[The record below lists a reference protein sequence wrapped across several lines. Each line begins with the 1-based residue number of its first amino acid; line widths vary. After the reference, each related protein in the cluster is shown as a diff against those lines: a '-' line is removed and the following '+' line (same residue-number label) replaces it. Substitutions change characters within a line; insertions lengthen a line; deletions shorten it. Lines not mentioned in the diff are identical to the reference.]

1 MTKTNGIL
9 LLFAACLSVS
19 GLFGATTCGGHGSQA
34 TMLVSTAWLGDHL
47 KDPNLVILWVGDG
60 ADYKK
65 EHIPGALPI
74 TLDDVATPMVNGQLM
89 LELLPPERLQK
100 AFQSVGITNDSRIV
114 LYTSKERLSAMTRV
128 YMTLDVVGLG
138 AKASVLDG
146 GFPAWKAEN
155 RPLTTE
161 VRTVQPGKLDL
172 CPQSDVIAPADWVR
186 ANLRHPGAAII
197 DSRLERFY
205 TGEAAGRNHDGTD
218 QRKGHIPGAAN
229 IPYSSLVDDKGMFL
243 TSDQLRQKFSSAG
256 VKSGDRVVSYCHIGQ
271 QATVVY
277 FVARYLGYDARLY
290 DGSWEEW
297 SSHADWPAET
307 K

>member
-1 MTKTNGIL
+1 MTKTYGL
-9 LLFAACLSVS
+9 SLLFAACLAAP
-19 GLFGATTCGGHGSQA
+19 GFAATTCGGHGSKA
-34 TMLVSTAWLGDHL
+34 TMLVGTAWLAEHL

-60 ADYKK
+60 AEYNK

-74 TLDDVATPMVNGQLM
+74 TLDNVATPMVMGQLM
-89 LELLPPERLQK
+89 LELLPPEQLQK
-100 AFQSVGITNDSRIV
+100 SFAAVGITNDSRIV

-128 YMTLDVVGLG
+128 YMTLDAMGLG
-138 AKASVLDG
+138 ARASVLDG

-155 RPLTTE
+155 RPVTTE
-161 VRTVQPGKLDL
+161 VRSVKPGKLDL
-172 CPQSDVIAPADWVR
+172 CPQSDVIASADWVR
-186 ANLRHPGAAII
+186 ANVRHPGAAII

-205 TGEAAGRNHDGTD
+205 TGEAAGRNHDGSD
-218 QRKGHIPGAAN
+218 QRKGHIPGAGN
-229 IPYSSLVDDKGMFL
+229 VPYSSLVDEKGMFL
-243 TSDQLRQKFSSAG
+243 TADQLRQKFSGAG
-256 VKSGDRVVSYCHIGQ
+256 VKPGDRVVSYCHIGQ

-297 SSHADWPAET
+297 SSHADWPVET